1 MVGHAHEQV
10 MGCVITQADQCPQ
23 AGYEPIAGIIDGIE
37 ILLGKFHS
45 VIGRIAIRVGTQRSQ
60 GVHKK
65 NEHRNHIPENEN
77 LIGQQAQAN
86 ASYDCRYENKSSKL
100 LQAPTRIVADGICL
114 TFVIHVDGAGGCA
127 FPDEFPQWGKQV
139 G

>member
-1 MVGHAHEQV
+1 MVGHAHEQM
-10 MGCVITQADQCPQ
+10 MGCVITQTDRRPK
-23 AGYEPIAGIIDGIE
+23 AGYEPMAGDIDGVE

-45 VIGRIAIRVGTQRSQ
+45 MIWRIAICMCAQCTQ

-65 NEHRNHIPENEN
+65 NEHRDHIPENEN

-100 LQAPTRIVADGICL
+100 LQAPTRIVANG
-114 TFVIHVDGAGGCA
+114 
-127 FPDEFPQWGKQV
+127 
-139 G
+139 